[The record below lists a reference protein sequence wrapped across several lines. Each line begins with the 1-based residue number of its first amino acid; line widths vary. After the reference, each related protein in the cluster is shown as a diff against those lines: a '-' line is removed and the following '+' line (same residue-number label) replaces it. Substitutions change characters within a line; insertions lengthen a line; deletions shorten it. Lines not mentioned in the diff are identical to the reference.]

1 MANFYIPEFPY
12 TGSQA
17 IVASDRI
24 MLLSKQDSTLIFGE
38 KAVSLSSKGS
48 VNIDSVKN
56 VLINPGQAGII
67 ELGLNATE
75 AVIKGDSFVAN
86 LRLLV
91 QDIELLSSALSKLSE
106 SNLAGAVPLIVQSA
120 TKLNETA
127 NILKDKFKDNLST
140 VTKTK

>member
-1 MANFYIPEFPY
+1 MANSYIPEFPY

-24 MLLSKQDSTLIFGE
+24 TLLSKQDSTLIFGE
-38 KAVSLSSKGS
+38 KAVGLSSKGS

-56 VLINPGQAGII
+56 VLINPGETGII

-91 QDIELLSSALSKLSE
+91 QDIELLSSALSKMSE
-106 SNLAGAVPLIVQSA
+106 TNLA
-120 TKLNETA
+120 
-127 NILKDKFKDNLST
+127 
-140 VTKTK
+140 